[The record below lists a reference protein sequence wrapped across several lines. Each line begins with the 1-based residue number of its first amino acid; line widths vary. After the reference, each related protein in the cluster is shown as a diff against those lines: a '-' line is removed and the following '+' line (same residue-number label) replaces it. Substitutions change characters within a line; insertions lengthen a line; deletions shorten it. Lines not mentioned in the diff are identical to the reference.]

1 MNRIIARKY
10 KDETGAATIMEATVV
25 FPVMIVVIVFLI
37 YLGNAMFQIA
47 RVHYAVA
54 RYAVDGAA
62 MCTDPY
68 YYDVSG
74 KTVAPTTINSKIEP
88 YRYLLQSDK
97 GHIAGIKTSM
107 EEKVKKAID
116 KHGYFLGMK
125 PQVTN
130 VDVKYNNHFFY
141 STFSVEVDYGITM
154 GVKLIGQSERYVIK
168 SSAYSE
174 VAVNDPAD
182 FIRNTDMVIDYIE
195 GSETGSKIVSKIK
208 EGFGKV
214 KEFLNL

>member
-1 MNRIIARKY
+1 MDRIIARRF
-10 KDETGAATIMEATVV
+10 KDERGAATIMEATVV
-25 FPVMIVVIVFLI
+25 FPVMIVVIVFLL
-37 YLGNAMFQIA
+37 YLGNGMYQMS
-47 RVHYAVA
+47 RVTSAVA

-68 YYDVSG
+68 YYDVAG
-74 KTVAPTTINSKIEP
+74 KDKAPTTISSRIEP
-88 YRYLLQSDK
+88 YRYMLKTDNS
-97 GHIAGIKTSM
+97 HITSIEHTI
-107 EEKVKKAID
+107 EEKVKQAVN

-130 VDVKYNNHFFY
+130 VDVHYNNQFFY
-141 STFSVEVDYGITM
+141 STFSVEVNYKIKM
-154 GVKLIGQSERYVIK
+154 GVKLIGQSDYSVIN

-195 GSETGSKIVSKIK
+195 GTEKGAKAVSKLT
-208 EGFGKV
+208 EAFNKV
-214 KEFLNL
+214 KDFLKL